1 MNGVFETT
9 FSDPSAR
16 ALHGI
21 LCVLTEMKTDM
32 TSMRTS
38 METIAGLY
46 SESVVMVRD
55 SQAKASEILAAHQE
69 RIDQYNDANGSGATS
84 PPDLFPLKDAPVGTV
99 AAELPNGQR
108 LLTLSNG
115 LILRTE
121 EDYTITAVLP
131 SGEIKN
137 VIPGPS
143 NELHVDAG
151 LVLTLDDAYLKRP
164 GTQDG
169 IQGLPP
175 GVVPKALDEDR
186 VSVTLPSGIRVD
198 LLHDEMMLN
207 VILPEGIVL
216 MGGATTLAASGDT
229 IQKHSLPD
237 GTGFLLE
244 TSGVGGILYA
254 DGRVELSLPDGTDLA
269 FTLGKTSG
277 GQNPDVPADSL
288 CQGLSCDLRNV

>member
-32 TSMRTS
+32 NSMRTS
-38 METIAGLY
+38 MEMIAELY
-46 SESVVMVRD
+46 SESIEMTRE

-69 RIDQYNDANGSGATS
+69 RIDQYNSTNGNGATP
-84 PPDLFPLKDAPVGTV
+84 PPDLYPLKDAPAGTV
-99 AAELPNGQR
+99 AADLPSGQR

-131 SGEIKN
+131 SGEFKN

-151 LVLTLDDAYLKRP
+151 LVLTLEDAYLKRP
-164 GTQDG
+164 GLHDG

-198 LLHDEMMLN
+198 LLHDAKTLN
-207 VILPEGIVL
+207 VILPDGVVL
-216 MGGATTLAASGDT
+216 MGSSSALAASGDT

-244 TSGVGGILYA
+244 SSGVGGILYA

-269 FTLGKTSG
+269 FKLGKSSNG
-277 GQNPDVPADSL
+277 PSPDVPTDSI
-288 CQGLSCDLRNV
+288 CQGLTCDLRNA